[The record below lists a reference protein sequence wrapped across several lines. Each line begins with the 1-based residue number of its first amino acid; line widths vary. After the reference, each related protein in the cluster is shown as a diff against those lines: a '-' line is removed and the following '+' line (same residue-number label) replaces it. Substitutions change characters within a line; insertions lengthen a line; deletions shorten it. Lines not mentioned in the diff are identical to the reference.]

1 MAPSSKGPE
10 TRLPLILFVSFLAV
24 LGLQIFTAEDK
35 ATEADKRKIEEARL
49 ADGVA
54 DEELTGG
61 PGDGAGVT
69 ADSVDG
75 ASADGGSTEPDA
87 SVPDV
92 EPWSE
97 WIEFGEPRER
107 GYMRVR
113 FDSLGGSIAE
123 IRLGNYFVRAG
134 LTEEECADR
143 DNWAHLVEPAVE
155 FERTLQTL
163 MVRPGLSAKRV
174 LKAPIAKVHWDHEL
188 LDGGAGV
195 RFTHEDASGLV
206 LAKTIRWIPG
216 QYNFDV
222 TLGLERRP
230 SFDASGLT
238 TNSVALNLV
247 AAVGVPAENSDSAYP
262 EPRAVAARV
271 GGDPDSVTVDPKG
284 GGANRKDTIVAGDIA
299 YVGSYNKYF
308 GLFLRPADE
317 SASRALKAAK
327 REYVFDAAWAYGKGE
342 TGKLK
347 GFRDILAEG
356 EIHLTVPDAGEA
368 TSRDFVLYAGPKD
381 ADAFGPGD
389 EAYKDI
395 LQDDLGFFDGI
406 AGLILGFL
414 RFLHG
419 IFGNWGWSIIVLT
432 LVVRLMLFPLQR
444 RMQTS
449 MARHATKMR
458 RVQPKIDA
466 MKEKYAKDPQR
477 LRQEQAK
484 IFQEE
489 GAMPPLGGCLPMF
502 LQIPIFFGLFSALRV
517 AFDLRHQPFMG
528 WIKDLSQPDRL
539 AEINFNTHLPFI
551 EEIKYFNLLPILMV
565 VLWVAQQKVMPKPA
579 AMNDQARQMQT
590 IMMWMPV
597 MFGFFL
603 YRYAAGLSLYMITT
617 SIFGI
622 IESTVIRKVWPI
634 DETEQ
639 PKKKSKFMARMQEMQ
654 KQALAMQEA
663 QARQRAGGG
672 GTRGGAGGKGRGN
685 NGGGKKG
692 GARAKSRGGRG

>member
-24 LGLQIFTAEDK
+24 LGLQIFTAGDK
-35 ATEADKRKIEEARL
+35 ATEEDKRKIEAARL
-49 ADGVA
+49 AS
-54 DEELTGG
+54 EG
-61 PGDGAGVT
+61 PTEGDGGVE
-69 ADSVDG
+69 APADG
-75 ASADGGSTEPDA
+75 AAVDETGAVTEPNA
-87 SVPDV
+87 TAGDV
-92 EPWSE
+92 EPWGE
-97 WIEFGEPRER
+97 WLEFGERGER
-107 GYMRVR
+107 GYMAVR
-113 FDSLGGSIAE
+113 FDSFGGSIAE
-123 IRLGNYFVRAG
+123 IRLGNYFVRPG
-134 LTEEECADR
+134 LTEEERADR
-143 DNWAHLVEPAVE
+143 ENWAHLVEPAIE
-155 FERTLQTL
+155 AERTLQTL
-163 MVRPGLSAKRV
+163 MVRPGLSAKRI
-174 LKAPIAKVHWDHEL
+174 LRAPIAEVHWEHEL
-188 LDGGAGV
+188 LEDGAGV
-195 RFTHEDASGLV
+195 RFVHEDASGLT
-206 LAKTIRWIPG
+206 LAKTIRWISG

-222 TLGLERRP
+222 SLELVRGA
-230 SFDASGLT
+230 SFDPS
-238 TNSVALNLV
+238 NSETGTATKTISLDLI
-247 AAVGVPAENSDSAYP
+247 AAVGVPAESSDSAYP

-271 GGDPDSVTVDPKG
+271 GGDPDSVNVDVKG
-284 GGANRKDTIVAGDIA
+284 GGSKRKDTIVAGDVA

-308 GLFLRPADE
+308 GLFLRPANE
-317 SASRALKAAK
+317 SASLALKAAK
-327 REYVFDAAWAYGKGE
+327 REFIYDMHWAIE
-342 TGKLK
+342 QSPADRLK
-347 GFRDILAEG
+347 GFLDILAEA
-356 EIHLTVPDAGEA
+356 ELQLTLPNAGES
-368 TSRDFVLYAGPKD
+368 TSREFVLYAGPKD
-381 ADAFGPGD
+381 ADLFGPGD

-551 EEIKYFNLLPILMV
+551 GEIKYFNLLPILMV
-565 VLWVAQQKVMPKPA
+565 VLWIAQQKVMPKPP
-579 AMNDQARQMQT
+579 AMNDQARQMQK

-622 IESTVIRKVWPI
+622 LESTVIRKVWPI

-663 QARQRAGGG
+663 QARQRAAGGG
-672 GTRGGAGGKGRGN
+672 QKAGGKGRSKS
-685 NGGGKKG
+685 GGGKKG
-692 GARAKSRGGRG
+692 GAGARSRGGRG